1 MSEIEE
7 FLSKHVSRISTA
19 PVHNTSFGLC
29 PRMSPARRSYV
40 NELSGTS
47 EQVAQKPFQNIVTW
61 SIRFQKENYRKHVS
75 VESPPTFT
83 EKEPYLWYRRSVRQ
97 NGVHAC
103 IFKRKSVLRGCHTG
117 VSCNW
122 HPPSNE
128 ECRHIVWS
136 RSCPKVMNIAEDV
149 HLFVTLFVSFCFPY
163 YTAQHYSTQLSQKLT
178 NLTRTHLAPNFTMCS
193 FFI

>member
-47 EQVAQKPFQNIVTW
+47 EQVAQKPFHNIVSSSQHDQSAFKKKT
-61 SIRFQKENYRKHVS
+61 IENMFRSNHPQHSQRKN
-75 VESPPTFT
+75 PTYDIGVPFA
-83 EKEPYLWYRRSVRQ
+83 KM
-97 NGVHAC
+97 GVHAC
-103 IFKRKSVLRGCHTG
+103 IFKRKSVLRFWGCHTG

-136 RSCPKVMNIAEDV
+136 GSCPKVMNIAEDV
-149 HLFVTLFVSFCFPY
+149 HLFVILFVSFCFPY
-163 YTAQHYSTQLSQKLT
+163 YTAQGHQDMSLRALLYPTVSKA
-178 NLTRTHLAPNFTMCS
+178 N
-193 FFI
+193 

>member
-97 NGVHAC
+97 NGGSC
-103 IFKRKSVLRGCHTG
+103 LYFQEKECFTG
-117 VSCNW
+117 LP
-122 HPPSNE
+122 H
-128 ECRHIVWS
+128 R
-136 RSCPKVMNIAEDV
+136 
-149 HLFVTLFVSFCFPY
+149 CFL
-163 YTAQHYSTQLSQKLT
+163 Q
-178 NLTRTHLAPNFTMCS
+178 LAPTLEWGMPPHCLIQVLPKSHEHCRRCS
-193 FFI
+193 PLCHSLCFILLPILHSTALLYPTVSKAN

>member
-47 EQVAQKPFQNIVTW
+47 EQVAQKPFHNIVSSSQHDQSAFKKKT
-61 SIRFQKENYRKHVS
+61 IEKHVS

-97 NGVHAC
+97 NGGSC
-103 IFKRKSVLRGCHTG
+103 LYFQEKECFTVLGLPHR
-117 VSCNW
+117 
-122 HPPSNE
+122 
-128 ECRHIVWS
+128 
-136 RSCPKVMNIAEDV
+136 
-149 HLFVTLFVSFCFPY
+149 CFL
-163 YTAQHYSTQLSQKLT
+163 Q
-178 NLTRTHLAPNFTMCS
+178 LAPTLEWGMPPHCLIRVLPKSHEHCRRCS
-193 FFI
+193 PLCHSLCFIWPPRHVTARITLPKCLKS